1 MKLTD
6 IQQALRE
13 QGLDA
18 WLFYDHHQRD
28 EIAYSILGLGKMH
41 VTRRWFYLIPATGEP
56 VKLNHRVEPRHLES
70 LPGVQQ
76 HYGPWPE
83 LHQKLAAMLKP
94 YKRVAMQYSPNND
107 IMYVSLVDGGMLELI
122 RSFGVEVVT
131 SADLVSRFEA
141 TLSDEQ
147 IATHFAAR
155 DAMDRI
161 MAAAFKEIGQRVR
174 HGGWN
179 EWGVRQWIGEAFA
192 REHLITDDLPI
203 VGANE
208 NAGNPHY
215 EPTAEHFREI
225 HEGDLV
231 LLDMWAK
238 KDTPGAVYYDITW
251 TGVLGT
257 PSAKH
262 QEVFRLVRD
271 ARKAGVARAVEGIAA
286 GGRLEGWEVDAA
298 TRAVIDKGGYGEWFV
313 HRTGH
318 NIGTSVHGNGANM
331 DNLETRDTRQIL
343 PNTLFSVEPGI
354 YLPEFGV
361 RSEVDVLVHNGRA
374 QVTGAEQEELVIF

>member
-1 MKLTD
+1 MDLPA

-13 QGLDA
+13 QNFDA
-18 WLFYDHHQRD
+18 WLFYDHHHRD
-28 EIAYSILGLGKMH
+28 EIAYSILGLPELH
-41 VTRRWFYLIPATGEP
+41 VTRRWFYLIPANGEP
-56 VKLNHRVEPRHLES
+56 VKLNHRVEPGHLTS
-70 LPGVQQ
+70 LPGTQQ
-76 HYGPWPE
+76 HYTGWRE
-83 LHQKLAAMLKP
+83 LHEKLAAMLKP
-94 YKRVAMQYSPNND
+94 YKRIAMQYSPNND
-107 IMYVSLVDGGMLELI
+107 IMYVSLVDGGMIELI
-122 RSFGVEVVT
+122 RGFGVEIGS

-141 TLSDEQ
+141 TLTEAQ

-161 MAAAFKEIGQRVR
+161 MAATFKEIGHRVR
-174 HGGWN
+174 NGGWD

-192 REHLITDDLPI
+192 REHLVTDDLPI

-215 EPTAEHFREI
+215 EPTAEI
-225 HEGDLV
+225 HKPIHPGDLV

-238 KDTPGAVYYDITW
+238 KDSPGAVYYDITW
-251 TGVLGT
+251 TGVLGS
-257 PSAKH
+257 PSARQ
-262 QEVFRLVRD
+262 QEVFQITRD
-271 ARKAGVARAVEGIAA
+271 ARKTGSQTVIDAFASGRRIA
-286 GGRLEGWEVDAA
+286 GWEVDEA
-298 TRAVIDKGGYGEWFV
+298 TRAVIDKAGYGKWFV

-318 NIGTSVHGNGANM
+318 SIGTSVHGNGANM

-361 RSEVDVLVHNGRA
+361 RSEIDVLVHNGVA
-374 QVTGAEQEELVIF
+374 QVTGAQQEELVIF